1 MGTSVAVLRQLC
13 TRVSWGNSHGL
24 NGERRKSIEKPAL
37 PGSTCGVVSRPL
49 TGFTD
54 RHCFL
59 TAVLFYWICTVYSI
73 LLWRRGFRQDNR
85 VLYLLLGIGAAFHT
99 TAMARR
105 GFSLERCP
113 INNLFEATMFI
124 GWTIVASYLAI
135 GWVQRLRLLGAF
147 ASPVLFGMG
156 VFALM
161 PALDQRGARPHFG
174 HGWES
179 LHATLVLL
187 AYGAF
192 GLSALAG
199 VMYLVQAHDLKF
211 HKARAIEAFMP
222 SIQRLERVTRR
233 LLGIGFFLLSVGL
246 LVGSLYL
253 KSVRGSYLTADPFV
267 VYCGFTWLVYLAL
280 VSAAGKFAQHG
291 RRLAWAAVGGFTF
304 IMLTFWGV
312 WMFSGLHNRSGTV
325 AAPEPSMNSVNAAQ
339 RPPR

>member
-1 MGTSVAVLRQLC
+1 M
-13 TRVSWGNSHGL
+13 
-24 NGERRKSIEKPAL
+24 
-37 PGSTCGVVSRPL
+37 
-49 TGFTD
+49 
-54 RHCFL
+54 
-59 TAVLFYWICTVYSI
+59 YSI

-85 VLYLLLGIGAAFHT
+85 VLYFLLGIGAAFHT
-99 TAMARR
+99 TAMFRR

-124 GWTIVASYLAI
+124 AWTIVASYLAI
-135 GWVQRLRLLGAF
+135 GWVQRLRFLGAF

-161 PALDQRGARPHFG
+161 PALDHREPRPYFG

-179 LHATLVLL
+179 LHAALLLL

-199 VMYLVQAHDLKF
+199 VMYLTQTHDLKF

-222 SIQRLERVTRR
+222 SIQRLEWVTRR
-233 LLGIGFFLLSVGL
+233 LLGIGFSLLTAGL
-246 LVGSLYL
+246 LVGALYL
-253 KSVRGSYLTADPFV
+253 KAVRGSYLTTDPFV

-280 VSAAGKFAQHG
+280 VSAAGRFTQHG

-312 WMFSGLHNRSGTV
+312 WMFSGLHNRPGTV
-325 AAPEPSMNSVNAAQ
+325 SIPEPSMEGARLDQ
-339 RPPR
+339 RTPR